1 VEAKLSETSELL
13 FGITLLVLSTGIF
26 VACLPRNGKTV
37 WIVRKPF
44 LAPALTVLIIGGFA
58 MGLIELTAY
67 FTAVDDI
74 SLSGKLRQ

>member
-1 VEAKLSETSELL
+1 LSDTSELIIG
-13 FGITLLVLSTGIF
+13 FTLLILSIGIF

-67 FTAVDDI
+67 FTTVDDI
-74 SLSGKLRQ
+74 TLSGKPS